1 MFSAFDAALTRMR
14 EAGKLNISGGDT
26 AEVDSSAN
34 TEEVIVNGINIME
47 PTGVESN
54 SGFGSIESNSSEF
67 SNTESITT
75 EPITTGSITT
85 EPITTEPITTTPITT
100 TPITTEP
107 ITTIDPTIHIETNPN
122 NENINH
128 QPINIDSETDPDDI
142 SFIGGKRSKKSSS
155 KKSKTPKKKTD
166 KSESTDKDTDKSES
180 SNDMDL
186 SEIEELIDSM
196 LNNIAGGK
204 TERFTIN
211 KDKKNVFVIVG
222 IIAKDIFDALKAEK
236 LTYLNID
243 RIETEAYVEV
253 MKNIDNVY
261 TPRDKR
267 SYLIAEELSKRIKSS
282 KENVILAKL
291 SNPTQYNSIDLL
303 DILSKDKTIDISFVN
318 YQTKYLFTIGLERLK
333 HNFFSK
339 PTAWFFNPYNNYF
352 TKSKKGEVIIN
363 KKDVLDEM
371 SNWKRFYDSEKNM
384 KEEVNDFFGSSDELQ
399 LTPKFKFTK
408 IMSL

>member
-54 SGFGSIESNSSEF
+54 SGFGSIESNSSGS
-67 SNTESITT
+67 SNSGSSSVESSNSGSITTESITT
-75 EPITTGSITT
+75 E
-85 EPITTEPITTTPITT
+85 
-100 TPITTEP
+100 PITTEP

-142 SFIGGKRSKKSSS
+142 SIIGAKRSKKSSS